1 MATTVF
7 NQDIVNG
14 KYNPDFLN
22 STVDSTE
29 ENDMNDTDPTEN
41 DITEVDHAA
50 VVTALQK
57 VLARFRCLEAI
68 PANHMVLEE
77 VFSVTGLY
85 TWEEVKEYYAEEVN
99 TVFGTK
105 PEKKNGNSIENRRL
119 TLCNSLLARVQKDFD
134 VVNEEVRGYDA
145 AISKLSAAKEAA
157 ETEKVLNEYVP
168 GESAKQKL
176 EKALT
181 IIKQAS
187 IQLPNLTNAGKK
199 ARIKRARLITELD
212 LAKARVKAASDTDIL
227 VVNSGDPTTDAEIY
241 SKIAGNVCWKVAS
254 LNNAIAVARSQIS
267 GAEGNMRYSIAD
279 MENTSAGMYEGTV
292 DRITRLE
299 TAKELQYTMFAAA
312 EFGYEIATGARD
324 NEAQWWPEFPDL
336 CTGVADA
343 QRRINLGAVKRAQD
357 RAKAVSLIQENGY

>member
-1 MATTVF
+1 MTKIF
-7 NQDIVNG
+7 NQDFING

-22 STVDSTE
+22 STIDSTE
-29 ENDMNDTDPTEN
+29 ENNMNDTDPVEN
-41 DITEVDHAA
+41 DITEVDSATL
-50 VVTALQK
+50 VTALQK
-57 VLARFRCLEAI
+57 VLARFRCLEAV
-68 PANHMVLEE
+68 PANHIALEE
-77 VFSVTGLY
+77 IFTLTGLY
-85 TWEEVKEYYAEEVN
+85 SWEEVKEFHAEEVN
-99 TVFGTK
+99 TVFGAN
-105 PEKKNGNSIENRRL
+105 PEKKNGNSVENRRL
-119 TLCNSLLARVQKDFD
+119 ALCNSLLARVQKDFD
-134 VVNEEVRGYDA
+134 AANEEVKGYES
-145 AISKLSAAKEAA
+145 AISKLTTAKEAA

-181 IIKQAS
+181 VIKQAS

-227 VVNSGDPTTDAEIY
+227 IVNSGDPTTDAEIY

-267 GAEGNMRYSIAD
+267 GAEGNMRYSMAD

-324 NEAQWWPEFPDL
+324 NEAQWWPEFPNL
-336 CTGVADA
+336 WTGITDA